1 MSSGLNLAA
10 LDREWRVMTAAVAT
24 SVDAEVD
31 AFDGEV
37 GVASN
42 MSFFPPPLSGP
53 VRQPPEGV
61 TKRSAHPHV

>member
-1 MSSGLNLAA
+1 
-10 LDREWRVMTAAVAT
+10 MTAAVAT